1 MKILI
6 VIDDYF
12 NKSNGMSISTQRFV
26 HELKKMGQDV
36 RILSSI
42 AGGKPDYPLPIMT
55 IPIFKNI
62 IAKEGFHFAKPK
74 KEIIKEAIRWADL
87 VHLEDPFPVCWTAA
101 KIAKQMRKPITGTFH
116 LYPENLTASVPILDH
131 ASINSAF
138 MRLFRDTTFNYC
150 SYLQCPT
157 TKVEHRL
164 KKYNFKSKLIVISN
178 GISDYYLQSN
188 QRTTTTDPFTIL
200 SIGRFSNEKDQKT
213 LIKAIGRSKY
223 KDRIKLILAGKGPL
237 KNEYISLCQRLKIN
251 AQLGFYSRND
261 LKQIMDQS
269 NIVVH
274 CANVEVEGMACMEAF
289 ATGCVPIIAQSPL
302 SSTSSYALS
311 PNNLFPAG
319 SSEIL
324 AKRIDYWINHPKDL
338 KMMSANYQNYSKSL
352 TVQFSAKKLL
362 TMMKHAQKNYLSN

>member
-26 HELKKMGQDV
+26 HEFQKMGQDV

-42 AGGKPDYPLPIMT
+42 AGGEPDYPLPIMT
-55 IPIFKNI
+55 VPIFKNI

-74 KEIIKEAIRWADL
+74 KEIIEEAIKWADL

-101 KIAKQMRKPITGTFH
+101 KIAKKMRKPITGTFH

-131 ASINSAF
+131 PPINDTF
-138 MRLFRDTTFNYC
+138 MKLFRDTTFNYC

-157 TKVEHRL
+157 SKVKERL
-164 KKYNFKSKLIVISN
+164 QKYNFKSRLTVISN
-178 GISDYYLQSN
+178 GISDYYLHDNQRNPQSN
-188 QRTTTTDPFTIL
+188 PFTIL

-213 LIKAIGRSKY
+213 LIEAVARSKY

-237 KNEYISLCQRLKIN
+237 KKEYTELCQSLNVN
-251 AQLGFYSRND
+251 AHLDFYSRNE

-289 ATGCVPIIAQSPL
+289 ATGCVPIIAESPL
-302 SSTSSYALS
+302 SSTSAYALS
-311 PNNLFPAG
+311 PQNLFPAG
-319 SSEIL
+319 NSKSL
-324 AKRIDYWINHPKDL
+324 TQKIDYWITHSEDL
-338 KMMSANYQNYSKSL
+338 KTMSKNYQNYAKSL
-352 TVQFSAKKLL
+352 TVETSAKKVL
-362 TMMKHAQKNYLSN
+362 TMMKSAQKNYLSN